1 MSAEGRTS
9 PRPTPMALGGRT
21 DPARRV
27 RPVDYSATGRTAATP
42 VSEPATGSTTGRSA
56 TPGTAMTGRASAGSA
71 DPTGQPSDVLPR
83 RRARTL
89 EPSQALSTPPTDAVH
104 TLAPEDPRPL
114 PRPLRV
120 DEAEI
125 RTVGVSALTTAR
137 IVEAVADPQDA
148 WTADAGA
155 SDHFLRGGLVVQV
168 RRADNVVI
176 GAFSARYALSVRPEE
191 YESALDVAD
200 DAAGPSARG
209 GKGTRHPTSRREL
222 LARLEDAGFVITPG
236 STHGRVTHPD
246 HPGLVVPFASTPSD
260 RRFTRHAVA
269 QIRRVFGI
277 DLRR

>member
-1 MSAEGRTS
+1 MSADGRTS
-9 PRPTPMALGGRT
+9 PRPTPKALGGRT

-27 RPVDYSATGRTAATP
+27 RPVDYSATGRSAPAPT
-42 VSEPATGSTTGRSA
+42 SDPATGSTTGRSE
-56 TPGTAMTGRASAGSA
+56 TAGSTATGRASARPP
-71 DPTGQPSDVLPR
+71 DPAGQPSDVLPR

-89 EPSQALSTPPTDAVH
+89 EPSQALSRPPTDAVH

-137 IVEAVADPQDA
+137 IVETVADPQDA

-236 STHGRVTHPD
+236 STHGRVTHPE